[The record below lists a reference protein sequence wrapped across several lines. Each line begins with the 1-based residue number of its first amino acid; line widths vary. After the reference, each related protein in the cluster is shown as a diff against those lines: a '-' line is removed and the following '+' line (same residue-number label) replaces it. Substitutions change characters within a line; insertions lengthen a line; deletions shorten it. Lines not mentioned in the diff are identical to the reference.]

1 MACASDCILEHDL
14 DFVNIISSFFI
25 LFLTYSFDPR
35 NSRDTRALEVPV
47 YSPEIRSIPAQQV
60 ISASATAQDY
70 KHVVA
75 PMQALGKLLWA
86 HLNSSLNSSTTK
98 SVGPDIVIWGGTYG
112 DMQPFTLEW
121 MIPITGPISET
132 DQIRMYT
139 LPEVPEMGVV
149 RHVGEYEHLGEAF
162 NALTDWLEV
171 HGYERAGHLR
181 EVYVH
186 YDQDRT
192 QNITEV
198 QVPVRKKI

>member
-1 MACASDCILEHDL
+1 MYA
-14 DFVNIISSFFI
+14 
-25 LFLTYSFDPR
+25 
-35 NSRDTRALEVPV
+35 
-47 YSPEIRSIPAQQV
+47 PEIRSIPTQQV

-70 KHVVA
+70 KHVAA

-86 HLNSSLNSSTTK
+86 HLNSSAAK

-112 DMQPFTLEW
+112 DMQPFSLEW

-132 DQIRMYT
+132 DQIRAYT

-149 RHVGEYEHLGEAF
+149 RHIGEYERLGEAYL
-162 NALTDWLEV
+162 ALINWLEV
-171 HGYERAGHLR
+171 HGYERGGHLH

-186 YDQDRT
+186 YDQDHT

-198 QVPVRKKI
+198 QVPVRKKL